1 MSKLT
6 EMQSLI
12 IHLAKEGIS
21 AAALRREVMRRY
33 PNLTDS
39 KYLSEIMSLQ
49 DQGRLFGTEITGVWV
64 FTSGS
69 DRELENS
76 TLEYSPQFAELIIA
90 AECGEWHHIDADDM
104 IAKLDAMLKKARA
117 RKGP

>member
-64 FTSGS
+64 FTSVS
-69 DRELENS
+69 DQELKNS
-76 TLEYSPQFAELIIA
+76 TLEYSAQFAELIIA

>member
-1 MSKLT
+1 MSELS

-12 IHLAKEGIS
+12 IHLAKHGIA
-21 AAALRREVMRRY
+21 AAALHREVIRRY

-39 KYLSEIMSLQ
+39 KYLNEIMSLQ
-49 DQGRLFGTEITGVWV
+49 DQGRLFGSEITGVWV
-64 FTSGS
+64 FTSVS
-69 DRELENS
+69 DQALENS

-90 AECGEWHHIDADDM
+90 ADCGEWHDIDADDM

-117 RKGP
+117 RKGT